1 MSTIYKTGA
10 AIFFLAAVFLAG
22 VMAHRSWSRQ
32 NMHQQADTVYVWKT
46 VEIHDFPTPVEST
59 PAPDSIPPVTL
70 PIDDLTPSEDSSFV
84 SVRPEVRTWR
94 DTLPTGIRYEI
105 QTVGVGTSLQH
116 VGIAW
121 PERHVTDTKV
131 VHTPPRGWGLYAVGG
146 SSFSGFKP
154 AGISP
159 FLGLELE
166 YTKGIVSFGIS
177 PGVQWDRPPGSLTHS
192 PSFRIDGT
200 LKIRICKF

>member
-32 NMHQQADTVYVWKT
+32 NMHQQTDTVYVWKT
-46 VEIHDFPTPVEST
+46 VEIHDFPTPVESM

-94 DTLPTGIRYEI
+94 DTLPSGISYEI
-105 QTVGVGTSLQH
+105 ETTGVGTALTH
-116 VGIAW
+116 VGIMW
-121 PERHVTDTKV
+121 PERHITTSTV
-131 VHTPPRGWGLYAVGG
+131 VSEPYQGWQLFAVGHTAFTG
-146 SSFSGFKP
+146 FSP
-154 AGISP
+154 EHINP
-159 FLGLELE
+159 FAGLELE